1 MSYRSNVA
9 ISLPEKDFCQLLKDA
24 DEAMLDFIDEMN
36 RRTFKGE
43 NGEKVVQI
51 YIRSIK
57 WDPYHDKEIVHLM
70 NFIFEGDFPYA
81 FIREGEDEKDVEE
94 HERGIGNRKGSLH
107 WKDCPVYRSRIF
119 FP

>member
-36 RRTFKGE
+36 RRIFKGE

-51 YIRSIK
+51 YIRSVK